1 MTGDLG
7 LSPIKKEPKRVIYS
21 HRSSHPEAV
30 GSDCTV
36 NLRPSSSLTSSAATA
51 ERLCAKKLDGNR
63 PKIDDWSMSL
73 SHCAF
78 ISQEYCEYLHISDHL
93 TSICIKKGIVMSLR
107 PPASC
112 IITLCSS
119 LFSWMGY
126 IEGKK
131 RVS

>member
-36 NLRPSSSLTSSAATA
+36 NLRPSSSWTSSAATA

-63 PKIDDWSMSL
+63 SKIDDWSMSL

-78 ISQEYCEYLHISDHL
+78 ISQEYCEYLHISHHL
-93 TSICIKKGIVMSLR
+93 TSICIKKGIVIEATGELYNH
-107 PPASC
+107 
-112 IITLCSS
+112 TLFF
-119 LFSWMGY
+119 LILMDGVY
-126 IEGKK
+126 RRYKK